1 MKREDGKMGFGEIFK
16 GYGDALDII
25 SEKQKELSVWKK
37 DTTEI
42 IKPLREVDVVE
53 LNNVVGDMKNIL
65 QEMKNKYSKLSHN
78 YDTLEH
84 RCNILSDMC
93 DTLKIENKQILKQY
107 LGVSENYCKV
117 REENENLKNDLI
129 HLQELTDVI
138 SLTCSKE
145 CADLK
150 NMAKKKVMVMLG
162 GNTTDERYKLFYKK
176 YIMNLYSYMKKEL
189 GVSSID
195 KIPTV
200 KLAKAQDLV
209 GKWQPT
215 LSFKKK
221 LITDLVKET
230 TPTKNGAFKTKVET
244 VVQFNSL
251 MEKYNGEPEKYI

>member
-53 LNNVVGDMKNIL
+53 LNNVVGDMKNTL

-84 RCNILSDMC
+84 RCNILSNTC
-93 DTLKIENKQILKQY
+93 DSLKIENKQLIKEY
-107 LGVSENYCKV
+107 LSVKNDYCKI

-129 HLQELTDVI
+129 HLQGLTDII

-145 CADLK
+145 CTELK
-150 NMAKKKVMVMLG
+150 NNAKKKVLLMLG
-162 GNTTDERYKLFYKK
+162 GSVTDDRYKLFYKK
-176 YIMNLYSYMKKEL
+176 YIMNLYGYIKKEL

-200 KLAKAQDLV
+200 ELAKAQDLV

>member
-1 MKREDGKMGFGEIFK
+1 MKRKDGKKGFGEIFK
-16 GYGDALDII
+16 GYGDALDIMAQ
-25 SEKQKELSVWKK
+25 EQKELSVWKGE
-37 DTTEI
+37 TTELI
-42 IKPLREVDVVE
+42 QPLTKVDIVGLQKTVGS
-53 LNNVVGDMKNIL
+53 LNNDVR
-65 QEMKNKYSKLSHN
+65 KLTSLCERV
-78 YDTLEH
+78 TLEYGQ
-84 RCNILSDMC
+84 M
-93 DTLKIENKQILKQY
+93 KKEY
-107 LGVSENYCKV
+107 LGVRKDYCLIK
-117 REENENLKNDLI
+117 EENEKLKEDLA

-176 YIMNLYSYMKKEL
+176 YIMNLYSYIKKEL

-200 KLAKAQDLV
+200 KLEEAKRLLA
-209 GKWQPT
+209 KWQPT